1 MLAAEE
7 RLEARTAG
15 GWPQLLQAAAAVD
28 LLVVLGVGLG
38 LRDSE
43 AIAFAVLLGAGL
55 ALLRF
60 RKGLLGRLVLGF
72 VFLDVE
78 FWMLTAAVSNVTH
91 HGRLLYVV
99 VPVALAVASATGV
112 VAAVAINRWNGGA
125 QALAVTAVVVF
136 LVAVG
141 VSRLPG
147 VGSDEATHADD
158 VKVAAKDVRFSPRTL
173 DARQGRITV
182 RMANHDL
189 FWHTF
194 TIDKLDVDVRVP
206 VGGARRVTFTAA
218 PGTYEFYCAIPG
230 HKRAGMHGTFT
241 VT

>member
-1 MLAAEE
+1 VVAVEG
-7 RLEARTAG
+7 RREARTAW
-15 GWPQLLQAAAAVD
+15 GWPQLLRAAAAVD
-28 LLVVLGVGLG
+28 LVVVLAVGLG
-38 LRDSE
+38 LRDRE
-43 AIAFAVLLGAGL
+43 AVAFAVLLGAGL

-60 RKGLLGRLVLGF
+60 RSGLLGRMVLGF

-78 FWMLTAAVSNVTH
+78 FWMLTAALSNVTH
-91 HGRLLYVV
+91 HGRLLYVL
-99 VPVALAVASATGV
+99 VPVALAVSSAAGF
-112 VAAVAINRWNGGA
+112 VAAVAVNRWRGGA
-125 QALAVTAVVVF
+125 QAFGAAAVVVF

-147 VGSDEATHADD
+147 VGTGETARAGD
-158 VKVAAKDVRFSPRTL
+158 VKVAAKDMRFSPRDV
-173 DARQGRITV
+173 DARQGRVTV

-206 VGGARRVTFTAA
+206 VGGARRVTFTAS
-218 PGTYEFYCAIPG
+218 PGTYTFYCAIPG
-230 HKRAGMHGTFT
+230 HRRAGMHGTFT

>member
-1 MLAAEE
+1 M
-7 RLEARTAG
+7 
-15 GWPQLLQAAAAVD
+15 D
-28 LLVVLGVGLG
+28 LLVVLAVGLG
-38 LRDSE
+38 LRDRE

-60 RKGLLGRLVLGF
+60 RSGLLGRLALGF

-78 FWMLTAAVSNVTH
+78 FWMLTAALSNVTH

-99 VPVALAVASATGV
+99 VPVALAVSSAAGF
-112 VAAVAINRWNGGA
+112 VAAVGIDRWRGGA
-125 QALAVTAVVVF
+125 QAVAVAAIVVF

-147 VGSDEATHADD
+147 VGSGEAARVGD
-158 VKVAAKDVRFSPRTL
+158 VKVGAKDVRFTPHDL
-173 DARQGRITV
+173 EAGQGRVTV

-206 VGGARRVTFTAA
+206 VGGARRVTFTAPA
-218 PGTYEFYCAIPG
+218 GTYTFYCAIPG
-230 HKRAGMHGTFT
+230 HRQAGMHGTIT
-241 VT
+241 IT

>member
-1 MLAAEE
+1 
-7 RLEARTAG
+7 
-15 GWPQLLQAAAAVD
+15 
-28 LLVVLGVGLG
+28 
-38 LRDSE
+38 
-43 AIAFAVLLGAGL
+43 
-55 ALLRF
+55 
-60 RKGLLGRLVLGF
+60 
-72 VFLDVE
+72 
-78 FWMLTAAVSNVTH
+78 
-91 HGRLLYVV
+91 
-99 VPVALAVASATGV
+99 
-112 VAAVAINRWNGGA
+112 
-125 QALAVTAVVVF
+125 
-136 LVAVG
+136 
-141 VSRLPG
+141 
-147 VGSDEATHADD
+147 
-158 VKVAAKDVRFSPRTL
+158 VAAKDVRFSPRTL